1 MHSKLYSDMSQ
12 LAFIAGNLLRQRLA
26 LFASSSVNFSSL
38 GLLSGLTFKHE
49 EVSKSCAELATW
61 VPVLSVAAAL
71 ALSSAPRPMSCHA
84 EELKVEALPSN
95 NPFDYDPGVT
105 NEHTAL
111 MTLARAAALEYYQ
124 AGKFKL
130 AETKFLEALSEA
142 KIGFDA
148 RDPHIASCQNN
159 LAEFYRNTK
168 QYDKAED
175 LYKQALGHLEMSFGE
190 KHWLY
195 VSTMHNLA
203 LMYEAS
209 GQYQNAL
216 DSMQHVLKLRL
227 QMFGSRSFLYADSMF
242 ALGQI
247 TRKAGGKGSEEK
259 ALQLMRD
266 AVGILEDA
274 ESVQVNVILL
284 WLQDLASELRRS
296 GKSGE
301 AALYLRKALHY
312 MSEEKGEVLS
322 QASALSDTLVD
333 CLTQS
338 KQFQAAHDAMVACLG
353 ARVQLFGRDLAVV
366 QTMCKLAGIEEQL
379 GRQEAAMQ
387 NVGNAISLGRELLQQ
402 YSSTAAGAS
411 SAWSTMSSW
420 IKGDTDANR
429 RVQVK
434 QVQAAHLLGGS
445 LMQLAGLQT
454 TNLNLKKNPS
464 SKSNEPLNE
473 AAEKALLEACEVL
486 KVASEIA
493 VQLVQEYAKSTAS
506 NSMSVSLIE
515 ELTTLYIETTL
526 KRIESLDKIAS
537 ICMKRGDKERAEG
550 LQKISEELA
559 NKLVAQTT

>member
-1 MHSKLYSDMSQ
+1 
-12 LAFIAGNLLRQRLA
+12 
-26 LFASSSVNFSSL
+26 
-38 GLLSGLTFKHE
+38 
-49 EVSKSCAELATW
+49 
-61 VPVLSVAAAL
+61 
-71 ALSSAPRPMSCHA
+71 
-84 EELKVEALPSN
+84 
-95 NPFDYDPGVT
+95 
-105 NEHTAL
+105 
-111 MTLARAAALEYYQ
+111 
-124 AGKFKL
+124 
-130 AETKFLEALSEA
+130 
-142 KIGFDA
+142 
-148 RDPHIASCQNN
+148 
-159 LAEFYRNTK
+159 
-168 QYDKAED
+168 
-175 LYKQALGHLEMSFGE
+175 
-190 KHWLY
+190 
-195 VSTMHNLA
+195 
-203 LMYEAS
+203 
-209 GQYQNAL
+209 
-216 DSMQHVLKLRL
+216 
-227 QMFGSRSFLYADSMF
+227 
-242 ALGQI
+242 
-247 TRKAGGKGSEEK
+247 
-259 ALQLMRD
+259 
-266 AVGILEDA
+266 
-274 ESVQVNVILL
+274 
-284 WLQDLASELRRS
+284 
-296 GKSGE
+296 
-301 AALYLRKALHY
+301 
-312 MSEEKGEVLS
+312 
-322 QASALSDTLVD
+322 
-333 CLTQS
+333 
-338 KQFQAAHDAMVACLG
+338 MVACLG

-366 QTMCKLAGIEEQL
+366 QTMCKLAGIEEQP

-537 ICMKRGDKERAEG
+537 ICMKRGEKERAEG

-559 NKLVAQTT
+559 NNLVAQTT